1 MPGVIKLPIKWM
13 SIEALDQKIF
23 SEKSDVW
30 SFGVVLWEI
39 TRLNDYEF
47 MKFIVDFFISYGET
61 PFQGIKNTEIQK
73 RVREGLRLPKLPNVE
88 QDFYDVAYLCWI
100 AVR

>member
-39 TRLNDYEF
+39 TR
-47 MKFIVDFFISYGET
+47 
-61 PFQGIKNTEIQK
+61 
-73 RVREGLRLPKLPNVE
+73 
-88 QDFYDVAYLCWI
+88 
-100 AVR
+100 